1 MRGRVGLRRR
11 RLGGLRSGRDRG
23 GSGIECVRAGI
34 SAARLQLT
42 RDIVK
47 MAKARSGKKGERTNG
62 LDSYDHILPYTEPIQ
77 TGSES

>member
-1 MRGRVGLRRR
+1 M
-11 RLGGLRSGRDRG
+11 
-23 GSGIECVRAGI
+23 RAGI

-62 LDSYDHILPYTEPIQ
+62 LGSYDHILPYTEPIQ